1 MHISDMLERRN
12 KQQFILLF
20 VLLSATISLYWFS
33 QRDNDSDVDKNT
45 FRNVDLKTIDE
56 VSLVS
61 KSGIVTLKYNGSR
74 WKVNGEFNADP
85 GMVDVLFATLQQA
98 EPRRPLAV
106 SLQDSVAKSLQDN
119 GVKVSLISSGMV
131 AKVFYAGGNTGKTQA
146 FFLEEN
152 GPYPYLMT
160 IPGYRVYV
168 SGIFELGE
176 SGWRDKI
183 VFGFNWRNFQRL
195 EATFPDRPADNFVV
209 AMDDNY
215 FNVIGLTQVDTT
227 KLNDFLDDVS
237 LLSAE
242 EYVSSDATLDSLRSV
257 KPFVSILVTD
267 IARNEYLLQLY
278 TPAGQRRQIFGLINQ
293 KQWALFHEGKLGGVI
308 RPRNFFGK

>member
-1 MHISDMLERRN
+1 MTEKRN
-12 KQQFILLF
+12 KQQFVLLF
-20 VLLSATISLYWFS
+20 VLLSATVSLFWFRHS
-33 QRDNDSDVDKNT
+33 DKEGDVDKNT
-45 FRNVDLKTIDE
+45 FRNFDVQTVDE

-61 KSGIVTLKYNGSR
+61 ASGNVTLKYNGSR

-85 GMVDVLFATLQQA
+85 GMIDVLFATLQQA
-98 EPRRPLAV
+98 EPRRPLAG
-106 SLQDSVAKSLQDN
+106 SLQDSVAKSLQDD
-119 GVKVSLISSGMV
+119 GVKVSLISSGTV

-168 SGIFELGE
+168 SGIFELAE

-195 EATFPDRPADNFVV
+195 ETTFPGRPADNFVV
-209 AMDDNY
+209 AMEDNY
-215 FNVIGLTQVDTT
+215 FNVTGLAQVDTT

-237 LLSAE
+237 LLSVE
-242 EYVSSDATLDSLRSV
+242 EYLSADAILDSLKSV
-257 KPFVSILVTD
+257 EPFVSILVTD
-267 IARNEYLLQLY
+267 IARKEYELKLY
-278 TPAGQRRQIFGLINQ
+278 IPAGQRRQFLGLLNQ
-293 KQWALFHEGKLGGVI
+293 KQWALFQESRIARVI